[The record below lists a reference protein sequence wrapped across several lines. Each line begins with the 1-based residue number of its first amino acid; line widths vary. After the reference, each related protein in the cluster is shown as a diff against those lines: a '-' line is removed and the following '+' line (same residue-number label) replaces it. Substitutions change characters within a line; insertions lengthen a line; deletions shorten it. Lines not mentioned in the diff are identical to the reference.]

1 MTHIKKV
8 AVIGSGVMGA
18 GIAAQI
24 ANAGIPVRLL
34 DLPQKGFGK
43 KNSLAEDA
51 IERLLKADP
60 EPLMHKNNAKLIT
73 AGNTDDLKDV
83 ADCDWVIE
91 VIVEKAELKRDLY
104 ARLEEVCPAHTLF
117 SSNTSTIP
125 LKDLVAGRSDSF
137 AKRFLIT
144 HFFNPP
150 RYMRLLEVV
159 RGQATSQEAYD
170 TLTHFVDHALGK
182 TVVNCN
188 DTPGFIGNR
197 IGTFWIQTAFLEA
210 LDRGL
215 PIEEADAVMGKPLG
229 IPKTGVFALM
239 DLVGIDLMPL
249 IGKSMNAT
257 LPESDLYR
265 KTFREVPLVD
275 TMIAEGNTGRKG
287 KGGFYRV
294 VKDESGKRKEAMDL
308 KTGVY
313 RESTK
318 PRLACLEAKGN
329 MRAFLT
335 FKEEAAEYALSVMT
349 KTLWYALSLVGN
361 IAASLT
367 EIDTAMKLGYAW
379 QYGPFEIL
387 DRLGP
392 SWFAKHLAA
401 QGMEI
406 PALLSKVGEG
416 TFYRVEDG
424 VLQYMDLD
432 GSYKKVTRLPG
443 QLLLQ
448 DIKRA
453 SKPLAKNGSAS
464 LWDIGDGVV
473 CLEFTSKMN
482 SIDPDIMAMIHK
494 SIGIV
499 KDQGFKAMVIHNEG
513 TNFSVGA
520 NIGMAL
526 FAVNVGMWPQI
537 QEMVEGGQ
545 NAYMALKYAPF
556 PVIGA
561 PSGMALGGG
570 CEVLLHCDA
579 VQAHSELYMGLV
591 EVGVGLVPAWGGCKE
606 MLTRWVTESKRPGGA
621 MVAVGKVFEMIGTAK
636 VAKSA
641 AQAKEM
647 LFLRAG
653 DKITMNRDRLLADAK
668 AVALEKA
675 QNYQV
680 PTPVEISLPGGVAK
694 VAMTMAVKGFVKAGK
709 ATPYDEVVSAK
720 LSEVLSGGDVDMTD
734 KQTEEDILKL
744 ERKAFVSLLHNR
756 GTWDRMEHI
765 LATGK
770 PLRN

>member
-1 MTHIKKV
+1 MTQIKKV

-18 GIAAQI
+18 SIAAHI

-43 KNSLAEDA
+43 KNALAEDA
-51 IERLLKADP
+51 IDRLLKADP
-60 EPLMHKNNAKLIT
+60 EPFMHKSNAKLIT
-73 AGNTDDLKDV
+73 AGNLDDLKDV

-91 VIVEKAELKRDLY
+91 VIVEKLEAKRDLY
-104 ARLEEVCPAHTLF
+104 ARLEEICPAHTLF

-125 LKDLVAGRSDSF
+125 LKELVAGRSDSF
-137 AKRFLIT
+137 AKRFVIT

-150 RYMRLLEVV
+150 RYMRLLELV
-159 RGQATSQEAYD
+159 RGQASQETYE
-170 TLTHFVDHALGK
+170 TLSHFVDHALGK
-182 TVVNCN
+182 TIVKCN

-229 IPKTGVFALM
+229 FPKTGVFGLM

-257 LPESDLYR
+257 LPENDLYR
-265 KTFREVPLVD
+265 KTFRDVPLVEN
-275 TMIAEGNTGRKG
+275 MIAQGNTGRKG
-287 KGGFYRV
+287 NGGFYRLV
-294 VKDESGKRKEAMDL
+294 RSEEGKRKEAMDL
-308 KTGVY
+308 QTGAY
-313 RESTK
+313 RESQK
-318 PRLACLEAKGN
+318 PRLACLEAKSN
-329 MRAFLT
+329 MRVFLT

-349 KTLWYALSLVGN
+349 KTLWYALSLVGE
-361 IAASLT
+361 IADT
-367 EIDTAMKLGYAW
+367 IFDIDTAMKLGYAW
-379 QYGPFEIL
+379 QYGPFELL

-392 SWFAKHLAA
+392 SWFARHLAS

-406 PALLSKVGEG
+406 PAILTKVGEG
-416 TFYRVEDG
+416 TFYRLEDG
-424 VLQYMDLD
+424 ALQYLDLG
-432 GSYKKVTRLPG
+432 GSYKTIERLPG

-453 SKPLAKNGSAS
+453 SKPLIKNGSAA

-482 SIDPDIMAMIHK
+482 SIDPDIMAMIHN
-494 SIGIV
+494 SIDVV
-499 KDQGFKAMVIHNEG
+499 KTQGFKAMVIHNEG

-579 VQAHSELYMGLV
+579 IQAHSELYMGLV

-606 MLTRWVTESKRPGGA
+606 MLTRWITESKRPGGA

-641 AQAKEM
+641 AQAREM
-647 LFLRAG
+647 LFLRGG
-653 DKITMNRDRLLADAK
+653 DRITMNRDRVLAEAK
-668 AVALEKA
+668 ALALEKA
-675 QNYQV
+675 QGYAA

-734 KQTEEDILKL
+734 KQSEEDILKL